1 MKKRIVAIIIAV
13 ILILS
18 ISVVTAS
25 AVINSPVATYP
36 TDTSSHI
43 HSIDNS
49 STSPLTMDWTNHLKV
64 LLLFI
69 LIIVGVIAIVL

>member
-1 MKKRIVAIIIAV
+1 MKKRIIAIIIAV
-13 ILILS
+13 ILIIS

-25 AVINSPVATYP
+25 AVINSPIATYP
-36 TDTSSHI
+36 TDTSNHI

-49 STSPLTMDWTNHLKV
+49 SISPLTMDWTNHLKV

-69 LIIVGVIAIVL
+69 LVIVGVIAIVL

>member
-1 MKKRIVAIIIAV
+1 MEKRVVAIIIAV
-13 ILILS
+13 ILIISL
-18 ISVVTAS
+18 SVVTAS

-36 TDTSSHI
+36 TDTSNHI

-69 LIIVGVIAIVL
+69 FMIVGIVAIVL